1 MDCTRTAEE
10 RTAKNSISQE
20 TAKIIHSISVVHTL
34 RDNVMNFNMAKPSF
48 GHNHRN
54 ATQVCRRKLHSSLLY
69 YLSYCREQICNL
81 QHFPAIW
88 HLHFQTSTKAKGNNF
103 EDAHNLPSATESKIF
118 QLQTPSLSKQQN
130 KKDTGNLSR
139 LIFGNFEKTIGHQQI
154 SVCLA
159 PHIIWK
165 NY

>member
-54 ATQVCRRKLHSSLLY
+54 AT
-69 YLSYCREQICNL
+69 
-81 QHFPAIW
+81 
-88 HLHFQTSTKAKGNNF
+88 QTSTKAKGNNF

-159 PHIIWK
+159 PHII
-165 NY
+165 